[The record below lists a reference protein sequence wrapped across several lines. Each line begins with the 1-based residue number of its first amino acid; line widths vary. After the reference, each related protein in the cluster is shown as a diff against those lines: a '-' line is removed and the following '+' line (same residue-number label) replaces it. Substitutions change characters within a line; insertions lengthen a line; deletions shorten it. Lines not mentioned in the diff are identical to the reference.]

1 MKQPQPSTHPLE
13 SLLQQHCPNGV
24 EFKELKEVCKLQAGD
39 RIIKSMMNDKAKYPV
54 MGGGTEPTGYYH
66 DYNFNQAITIA
77 RAGSAGYVAWQEGK
91 FWATDVCFVAIL
103 PISHC
108 EGAERPKQSIKS
120 AQVDCHDFA
129 NAKSRNDKVIL
140 KFVFYVLK
148 ANEYELKK
156 HLYGGSMPKL
166 DKNYL
171 WNFPI
176 PLPPLE
182 IQSKIVEI
190 LDAFTELQAELEA
203 ELEARLKQYHYYRNK
218 LLSFEELQ
226 RRTDMLNGGVLSL

>member
-1 MKQPQPSTHPLE
+1 MKTLNDNTHPLE

-24 EFKELKEVCKLQAGD
+24 EFKELQEICKLQAGD

-108 EGAERPKQSIKS
+108 GTSARKSRQSTNTKSKQM
-120 AQVDCHDFA
+120 DCHEFD
-129 NAKSRNDKVIL
+129 KSNSHNDKAIL

-171 WNFPI
+171 
-176 PLPPLE
+176 
-182 IQSKIVEI
+182 
-190 LDAFTELQAELEA
+190 
-203 ELEARLKQYHYYRNK
+203 
-218 LLSFEELQ
+218 
-226 RRTDMLNGGVLSL
+226 